1 MNPPSSTTASTM
13 ASYDEQLKRAYSA
26 ASYDAMRAGAAQ
38 RGGSPGGMGGGT
50 TATVWQTELK
60 TTTDALNAALDEL
73 KTIREMM
80 GSSGPGQAGVGGQVQ
95 PQARTQMQAGQQ
107 GQGILE
113 QQQQAQAQQHVQT
126 QTPGQLQIEQ
136 PSQAAGQMVPRRPT
150 ILANSATGSYTTL
163 GTPYKQNQNIRPLR
177 PPTSGTNIDIDRMVN
192 PSVDARYLPTPSQA
206 RRIAKTEGNRM
217 EATEAFG
224 RGSAGYYGRRYGV
237 WDSAYGYGPWAGAY
251 GSSRYGTPYEN
262 SWQSYAG
269 SYYPYS
275 GPYYNGYGYSNP
287 GYAYGPYSY
296 GYGYGGGP
304 WGYYDPFVYD
314 YGWGNYY
321 GDGRRNAY
329 LWGSQRNGPDY
340 YADTVEFAEGQR
352 EMDKE
357 RGRQEYARRRDW
369 QERRMRGE
377 NMLPPGPEQ
386 QQQQMQMQ
394 MRQQGQQQQGQQ
406 QQGQATPATNG
417 AGATNSYLN
426 SMGAQNNAPQQPH
439 QAPQAPQQAQ
449 QATAQANAA
458 PKTPAKKFSYLESA
472 ERDAANSALATSQ
485 QANTNPNVNTDAN
498 GNVGTPDAP
507 YAEAEQMPFRRGYDR
522 YGTSYSDSRYNNPA
536 YAPANG
542 YWDPY
547 FGYSNWGRYGY
558 SYPDYGG
565 YGGVRGGDWFSDQ
578 IRRSE
583 RERVYDAQAR
593 SRWTGY
599 YGYYGGYGRN
609 SWGDYIFTP
618 ASYI

>member
-1 MNPPSSTTASTM
+1 MV
-13 ASYDEQLKRAYSA
+13 
-26 ASYDAMRAGAAQ
+26 
-38 RGGSPGGMGGGT
+38 GGQIQPQ
-50 TATVWQTELK
+50 A
-60 TTTDALNAALDEL
+60 
-73 KTIREMM
+73 
-80 GSSGPGQAGVGGQVQ
+80 GQAG
-95 PQARTQMQAGQQ
+95 Q
-107 GQGILE
+107 GLLE
-113 QQQQAQAQQHVQT
+113 QQQQAQAQQPQWQDQPQT
-126 QTPGQLQIEQ
+126 QTPGQLQIEHPN
-136 PSQAAGQMVPRRPT
+136 PSAGPMVPRRPT
-150 ILANSATGSYTTL
+150 ILTNSATGSSTAL
-163 GTPYKQNQNIRPLR
+163 GSPYKQNQNIQPLR

-206 RRIAKTEGNRM
+206 RRMAKTEDNRRT
-217 EATEAFG
+217 ATEAFG

-251 GSSRYGTPYEN
+251 GSRYGTPYEN

-269 SYYPYS
+269 NYYY
-275 GPYYNGYGYSNP
+275 GPGYYGGYGYYHP
-287 GYAYGPYSY
+287 GYAYGP
-296 GYGYGGGP
+296 
-304 WGYYDPFVYD
+304 YDPFVYD

-329 LWGSQRNGPDY
+329 LWGSQRAGPDY
-340 YADTVEFAEGQR
+340 YADTVELAEGQR

-357 RGRQEYARRRDW
+357 RGRQEYARRREW
-369 QERRMRGE
+369 QKRRMTGE
-377 NMLPPGPEQ
+377 NMLPPGQEQ
-386 QQQQMQMQ
+386 Q
-394 MRQQGQQQQGQQ
+394 GQQQGQQ
-406 QQGQATPATNG
+406 QQGQSTPPTNG
-417 AGATNSYLN
+417 GGATNSYLN
-426 SMGAQNNAPQQPH
+426 SMGAQNNASQQPRQ
-439 QAPQAPQQAQ
+439 QAPQEPAQ
-449 QATAQANAA
+449 STTAT
-458 PKTPAKKFSYLESA
+458 KTPEKKFSYLESA

-485 QANTNPNVNTDAN
+485 QASGNPNTNADAN
-498 GNVGTPDAP
+498 GNVGTSDAP

-536 YAPANG
+536 YAPVNG

-558 SYPDYGG
+558 NFPHYGG

-609 SWGDYIFTP
+609 SWGDYTFTP